1 MLTFNGVL
9 IGSSQ
14 PAVLAEFY
22 AKVLGRQA
30 DFAQGGYTG
39 WQFGS
44 TGIVVGPH
52 SEITGAAK
60 EPARMLLGLTT
71 TEVKEEFAR
80 IKGIGAK
87 AVAEP
92 YQMEGNPGWIATL
105 ADPDGNYFQL
115 MSPMT
120 PS

>member
-1 MLTFNGVL
+1 M
-9 IGSSQ
+9 IGSSR
-14 PAVLAEFY
+14 PAVLAGFD
-22 AKVLGRQA
+22 AQVLGRQA
-30 DFAQGGYTG
+30 AFAQGGDTG
-39 WQFGS
+39 RQCGS
-44 TGIVVGPH
+44 TGIAVGPH
-52 SEITGAAK
+52 AEITGAAK

-71 TEVKEEFAR
+71 TEVTEEFAR
-80 IKGIGAK
+80 LKGIGAG

-105 ADPDGNYFQL
+105 ADPDGIYFQL